1 MENLRSYNDDFSFI
15 QNIPVVDRQRGDRK
29 KWLFK
34 DVVCAFD
41 IECTND
47 RESEN
52 AFMYMW
58 QFQIGT
64 EVSILGRTW
73 EEYVLFLENL
83 CGYLKDNERLCVYVH
98 NLAYEFAFLK
108 GIFHFTPEE
117 VFLVKARK
125 PLFIRTPQIEY
136 RCSYLQTNMSLEKF
150 TQKMGVAHTKLDGSI
165 FDYKKQRYP
174 WSPLTEYELQYGF
187 NDVIGL
193 VEGIQKEMEQE
204 GDNLYTIPYT
214 STGYVRRL
222 AKDSLIRLKYR
233 LINNIYPDLDIYKM
247 CREEFRGGDTHAS
260 RFYAGTLL
268 KSVDGSHLES
278 FDYSSEYPSI
288 MVCRPFPVTKFVRLG
303 NIDAQTV
310 IRLIYKNKKAL
321 LMRIALVNVRLR
333 EYSWGFPYI
342 PLAKCRKVDTRKAS
356 NTLLDNGRIL
366 QADYLEIT
374 VNDIDF
380 DIIMEQYTFDNIVF
394 IDVAYA
400 NYGKL
405 PSGYINVI
413 MEMFKRKTELKGKE
427 GEVYYYDKAKNRL
440 NALYGMM
447 VQDPVKDRILYD
459 EEDRENLFK
468 EEGLGEQELLDKY
481 KKRAFLVYQW
491 GTWVSAWGRWML
503 NKLQKIAGEDGVYC
517 DTDSIK
523 GYNLREKMGLWY
535 NECVKL
541 AEENKAFAYNKEGEK
556 FYLGTPELDG
566 VYDTFITWGAKK
578 YAYEDNKGV
587 HITIA
592 GVNKK
597 IGAEELA
604 ERGGIEKL
612 QPGFTFRKAGGTEA
626 KYNDFPEEKILREGK
641 ELSLTSN
648 VYIRESEYTL
658 GLDDAYSKIIRN
670 YSNIFIDKKSEK

>member
-1 MENLRSYNDDFSFI
+1 MEKLRFYNDNFSFI
-15 QNIPVVDRQRGDRK
+15 QKIPVVERQRGDRK
-29 KWLFK
+29 KWFFK

-73 EEYVLFLENL
+73 DEYILFLENL
-83 CGYLKDNERLCVYVH
+83 FGYLKDNERLCVYVH

-108 GIFHFTPEE
+108 GVFHFTPEE

-125 PLFIRTPQIEY
+125 PLFIRTSHIEY

-150 TQKMGVAHTKLDGSI
+150 TQKMGVAHKKLDGAI

-268 KSVDGSHLES
+268 KSVDGSRLES

-321 LMRIALVNVRLR
+321 LMRVALGNVRLR

-342 PLAKCRKVDTRKAS
+342 PLAKCRKVDTRKGS

-400 NYGKL
+400 NYGEL

-427 GEVYYYDKAKNRL
+427 GEEYYYDKAKNRL